1 MPSNDTH
8 QGFVLAF
15 QRLDPLGLSTLLIKE
30 NQSGPVETLCTVVVS
45 LGSLD
50 QIQDTL
56 LCFAIEV
63 VIRRRDSQGSSTNF
77 CFTTKKDPLVL
88 DLLRAWESDSLT

>member
-30 NQSGPVETLCTVVVS
+30 NQSGPVETLCTVAVFLS
-45 LGSLD
+45 SLD
-50 QIQDTL
+50 
-56 LCFAIEV
+56 
-63 VIRRRDSQGSSTNF
+63 
-77 CFTTKKDPLVL
+77 
-88 DLLRAWESDSLT
+88 